1 MLLSNKLI
9 FTVISLESLTLAV
22 LSQDIGIPLQL
33 LGYVSLHAGASLI
46 TAYLAWLFLP
56 KQYRQPKWAV
66 LGLFSLFF
74 FLVPFLTIFTTIA
87 IIITARYFSKPVIYY
102 PFVNIALPQFTLG
115 SAGIRHTLGEAAIHT
130 RLNTPSL
137 PTETRM
143 KALLTANIMSPRYS
157 IPMLKTLLGD
167 EADDLR
173 LLAYGMLDNREKTLN
188 ALIHDLL
195 KKLADCTSTDLTHL
209 YQKQLTELYW
219 AFVYEQL
226 AEGDMRTYMLGQAE
240 KYALSALKIREDGDL
255 WVLLAQIM
263 VKQEKQLAAEA
274 AFKHA
279 QRLGIPAARISPY
292 LAELA
297 FLKHNY
303 AQVREYLSSLDSTN
317 QNRPIANIINFWQ
330 GARP

>member
-1 MLLSNKLI
+1 
-9 FTVISLESLTLAV
+9 
-22 LSQDIGIPLQL
+22 
-33 LGYVSLHAGASLI
+33 
-46 TAYLAWLFLP
+46 YLAWLFLP

-66 LGLFSLFF
+66 LSIFALFA
-74 FLVPFLTIFTTIA
+74 FLVPFLTIFTIIA
-87 IIITARYFSKPVIYY
+87 IIITARYFSKPEIYY
-102 PFVNIALPQFTLG
+102 PFVKIALPQFTLG

-157 IPMLKTLLGD
+157 IPMLKALLGD

-195 KKLADCTSTDLTHL
+195 KKLADCTSADLTHL

-255 WVLLAQIM
+255 WVLLAQIL

-279 QRLGIPAARISPY
+279 QRLGIPATRISPY

-303 AQVREYLSSLDSTN
+303 AQVREYLSPLDSTN